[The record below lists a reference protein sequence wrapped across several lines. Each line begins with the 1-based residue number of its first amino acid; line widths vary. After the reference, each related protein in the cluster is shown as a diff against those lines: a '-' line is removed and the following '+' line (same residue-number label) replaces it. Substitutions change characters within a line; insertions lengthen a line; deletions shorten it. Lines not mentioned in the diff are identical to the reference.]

1 MKHKLEEISGMIEQY
16 RQRQD
21 GKEPIEYALV
31 DAFHGPLTG
40 INEYLELI
48 SRIDD
53 DTCTR
58 VACAGKRLIRD
69 AYAEIEQMCLIIEAA
84 LGEVRILYGGGPF
97 DGARDI
103 VDVVIKD
110 KYVVPKGA
118 GDDVS
123 GSREGRLN
131 G

>member
-1 MKHKLEEISGMIEQY
+1 MKHKLEEISVMIEQY

-21 GKEPIEYALV
+21 GKEPIEYTLV

-40 INEYLELI
+40 IHEYLELI

-53 DTCTR
+53 DTAQR
-58 VACAGKRLIRD
+58 VSCAGKRLVQD

-84 LGEVRILYGGGPF
+84 LGEVRILYGGGPY
-97 DGARDI
+97 DGSRDI
-103 VDVVIKD
+103 CDVVILD

-118 GDDVS
+118 NGDDR
-123 GSREGRLN
+123 GSQEGKVQ
-131 G
+131 